1 MRKGIALMLAVW
13 VCVSLCAC
21 GTGGRQ
27 GEGRE
32 SEADVSAGEASFS
45 EDAAASGEAAQDGP
59 ERGDADEI
67 RPEFRE
73 ALDGYEAFFD
83 EYCAFMHIHADV
95 CGGPDGPELLAG
107 YGQFMGRYADAM
119 AGMETLDDG
128 EMNDAE
134 TRYYIEVTSRIS
146 QKLLEASAGAG

>member
-1 MRKGIALMLAVW
+1 MRKGIAPILAAW
-13 VCVSLCAC
+13 VCLSLCAC
-21 GTGGRQ
+21 GTGGLQ

-32 SEADVSAGEASFS
+32 SEADVSTGEASFP
-45 EDAAASGEAAQDGP
+45 EDADASGEAAPDGL

-73 ALDGYEAFFD
+73 ALDGYGAFFD
-83 EYCAFMHIHADV
+83 EYCTFMQMYAAD
-95 CGGPDGPELLAG
+95 PTDPELLAG
-107 YGQFMGRYADAM
+107 YAQFMGRYADAM

-134 TRYYIEVTSRIS
+134 MRYYIEVTSRIS

>member
-1 MRKGIALMLAVW
+1 MRKGIALMLAAW

-83 EYCAFMHIHADV
+83 EYCAFMQMYAAD
-95 CGGPDGPELLAG
+95 PTDPELLVG

>member
-1 MRKGIALMLAVW
+1 MEA
-13 VCVSLCAC
+13 SFP
-21 GTGGRQ
+21 
-27 GEGRE
+27 EN
-32 SEADVSAGEASFS
+32 ADVSGEAVP
-45 EDAAASGEAAQDGP
+45 DGL

-73 ALDGYEAFFD
+73 ALDGYDAFFD
-83 EYCAFMHIHADV
+83 EYCTFMQMYEAD
-95 CGGPDGPELLAG
+95 PELLAG
-107 YGQFMGRYADAM
+107 YAQFMRRYADAM

-134 TRYYIEVTSRIS
+134 MRYYIEVTSRIS

>member
-1 MRKGIALMLAVW
+1 MRKGIALILAAW
-13 VCVSLCAC
+13 VCLSLCAC
-21 GTGGRQ
+21 GTGGLQ

-32 SEADVSAGEASFS
+32 SGADVSAGEASFP
-45 EDAAASGEAAQDGP
+45 EDADASGEAAPDGL

-83 EYCAFMHIHADV
+83 EYCTFMQMYEAD
-95 CGGPDGPELLAG
+95 PTDPELLAG
-107 YGQFMGRYADAM
+107 YAQFMGRYADAM

-128 EMNDAE
+128 EINDAE

>member
-83 EYCAFMHIHADV
+83 EYCAFMQMYAADQT
-95 CGGPDGPELLAG
+95 DPELFVG